1 MESWILLVI
10 LMLCL
15 AVLPQGHAA
24 TGAMGDKL
32 MRALRAGTYV
42 IKKSMDDAN
51 EVRSLL
57 CKVIASRKSGLETKA
72 RRGVQQGVVKGGC
85 RKRKCSGSNPTGES
99 FFAGT
104 NATAG

>member
-1 MESWILLVI
+1 
-10 LMLCL
+10 
-15 AVLPQGHAA
+15 
-24 TGAMGDKL
+24 MGDKL

-42 IKKSMDDAN
+42 IKKSMDAN

-57 CKVIASRKSGLETKA
+57 CKVIASRKSGLETKWT
-72 RRGVQQGVVKGGC
+72 RGVQQGVVKGGC

>member
-42 IKKSMDDAN
+42 IKKSMDAN

-57 CKVIASRKSGLETKA
+57 CEVIASRKSGLETKA

-85 RKRKCSGSNPTGES
+85 RKRKCSGSNPTG
-99 FFAGT
+99 T
-104 NATAG
+104 NAAAG